1 MEKISLPITKGKELR
16 IFLFLTAVLAPLLAV
31 LFVAGFGFVVW
42 FYQLLTGSLPT
53 H

>member
-1 MEKISLPITKGKELR
+1 MEKTSSLITKGKELR
-16 IFLFLTAVLAPLLAV
+16 LFLFLTAVLAPALAV

-42 FYQLLTGSLPT
+42 FYQLFTGSLPT